1 MDEGTPRVCP
11 AVEELRRSGWRGAG
25 LRGVGLHHP
34 RRSLARS
41 LTRGAAPDTD
51 TYTGVAAA
59 GVQAA
64 GSSRKASR
72 VVLHAAGGGDG
83 ESELS
88 FVSLFVVMCVYA
100 CMPMVGS
107 ATRPSARPPIDSPL
121 GSHTNTNHAC
131 MKQQRSRSR

>member
-1 MDEGTPRVCP
+1 MAGAE
-11 AVEELRRSGWRGAG
+11 RGS
-25 LRGVGLHHP
+25 RGVGLHHP

-51 TYTGVAAA
+51 TDTGVAAA
-59 GVQAA
+59 GFQAA

-88 FVSLFVVMCVYA
+88 FVSLFVVMCVCMHA
-100 CMPMVGS
+100 CRWMGRRPVRPPV
-107 ATRPSARPPIDSPL
+107 RPSTHPL
-121 GSHTNTNHAC
+121 ALTQTRTTHA
-131 MKQQRSRSR
+131 